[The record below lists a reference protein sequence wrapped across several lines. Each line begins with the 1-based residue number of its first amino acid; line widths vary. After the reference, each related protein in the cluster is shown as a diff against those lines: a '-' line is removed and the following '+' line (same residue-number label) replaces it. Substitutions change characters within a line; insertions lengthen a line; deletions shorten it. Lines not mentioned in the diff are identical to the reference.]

1 MKQAKQMQE
10 KMLQLQEELAAKTV
24 EATAGGGMVSVA
36 VNGKFEI
43 LSLKIE
49 KEVVNPD
56 DVEMLQDL
64 IMAAVNE
71 GIFRDGED
79 HGGDADPRTDVGGAM
94 SGYALPI
101 QRLIKE
107 LSRFPGIGEKTAA
120 RLANHILHVS
130 TEEARRLAETILDV
144 KYKIR
149 FCSVCFN
156 LAEGEL
162 CNVCSDPARNR
173 GLICVVEEP
182 DSLIALEMSGWYSGV
197 YHVLH
202 GALSPLDGI
211 GPEHLRIGEL
221 LDRIAAHPVEEVIVA
236 TNPSVAGE
244 TTALLLSK
252 LLKERGVNV
261 TRIALGVP
269 VGGDLK
275 YTDRMTLAK
284 CLEFRRGV

>member
-1 MKQAKQMQE
+1 
-10 KMLQLQEELAAKTV
+10 
-24 EATAGGGMVSVA
+24 
-36 VNGKFEI
+36 
-43 LSLKIE
+43 
-49 KEVVNPD
+49 
-56 DVEMLQDL
+56 
-64 IMAAVNE
+64 
-71 GIFRDGED
+71 
-79 HGGDADPRTDVGGAM
+79 M

-101 QRLIKE
+101 KRLIKE
-107 LSRFPGIGEKTAA
+107 LSRLPGIGGKTAA
-120 RLANHILHVS
+120 RLAAHIIRAS
-130 TEEARRLAETILDV
+130 EEDARSLAESILDV
-144 KYKIR
+144 KRKIR
-149 FCSVCFN
+149 LCSICFN
-156 LAEGEL
+156 LAEGET
-162 CNVCSDPARNR
+162 CGICADAARNR
-173 GLICVVEEP
+173 ELLCVVEEP
-182 DSLIALEMSGWYSGV
+182 DSLIALEESGGYRGV

-221 LDRIAAHPVEEVIVA
+221 LDRIAAHPVDEVIVA